1 MSARGYLLDLTTNE
15 RHVFQFNFAAVEMEL
30 SAAYSAKS
38 PHGSS
43 HARQQYTHSEGRTL
57 NLELMFI
64 REQLD
69 AEDVVE
75 WGRVFEALPFPD
87 YDSDGWL
94 LRGPHV
100 VRVSLGPWRTLRCV
114 VKSVKVAYG
123 PWFDPDTLKPG
134 GLSVTLGFVETPVDG
149 DLSHADVRGGQ

>member
-1 MSARGYLLDLTTNE
+1 MSARGYILDLITNE
-15 RHVFQFNFAAVEMEL
+15 RHVFQFNPAEL
-30 SAAYSAKS
+30 VMKLGANYSAKS

-43 HARQQYTHSEGRTL
+43 HPRRQFTSSKGRAFSM
-57 NLELMFI
+57 ELMFI

-69 AEDVVE
+69 AEDVAE
-75 WGRVFEALPFPD
+75 WGRVFEALPHPD
-87 YDSDGWL
+87 YDSDGRL

-100 VRVSLGPWRTLRCV
+100 LRVAFGPWRTLRCV
-114 VKSVKVAYG
+114 VEDVEPHYG

-134 GLSVTLGFVETPVDG
+134 GLTVTLGFVETPVDG